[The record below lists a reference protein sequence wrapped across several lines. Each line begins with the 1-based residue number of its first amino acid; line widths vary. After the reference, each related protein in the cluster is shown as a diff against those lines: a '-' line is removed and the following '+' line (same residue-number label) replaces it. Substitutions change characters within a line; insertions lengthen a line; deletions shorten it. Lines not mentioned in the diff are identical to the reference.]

1 MDNVNIKNKIDFLF
15 QKLAESAATFIY
27 KPDEIKMI
35 KNNIYAL
42 QEECKH
48 EFKNG
53 KCIYCR
59 KEE

>member
-1 MDNVNIKNKIDFLF
+1 MENVDIKTEIDFLF
-15 QKLAESAATFIY
+15 QKLAESAATFVY
-27 KPDEIKMI
+27 KPNEIQMI

-42 QEECKH
+42 QENCKH
-48 EFKNG
+48 EFVNG